1 MLKILI
7 ADDEELAR
15 QKIRMFLGA
24 RNDISEIAE
33 AANGYEALKIVEKL
47 SPDIIFLDIEMPEM
61 SGFEFLA
68 DAGKTGASVIFTTAY
83 DRYAVRAFEVNAA
96 DYLLKPFT
104 LERFNEAL
112 QRVTDRRK
120 NPEII
125 NPDEILRF
133 LKENI
138 SKKSPFISRL
148 TVRKGSRFI
157 IIDVKD
163 ILMIEAEG
171 NYLKIITAGASF
183 LHRSTLTAFEESL
196 DPEMFIRV
204 HRSVIVKKDAV
215 KELEPKF
222 NNEFTLTLSN
232 GLKTT
237 SSRNYYS
244 AIKTLLP

>member
-15 QKIRMFLGA
+15 QKIRMFLCA

-120 NPEII
+120 NPESI